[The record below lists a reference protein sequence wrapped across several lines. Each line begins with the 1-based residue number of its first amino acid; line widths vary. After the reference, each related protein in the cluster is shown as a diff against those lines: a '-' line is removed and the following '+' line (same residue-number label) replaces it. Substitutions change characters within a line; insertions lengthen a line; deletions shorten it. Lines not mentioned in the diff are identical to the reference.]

1 MNPIRSALLTA
12 KRRRHYDD
20 GGTPVAEE
28 DAAPVQVAAAPA
40 AEVTAAPAD
49 DTSTT
54 QPPGVSQADIEN
66 LYKTV
71 ANRSSDPEGM
81 AYWQQDDSEPT
92 DDNVQPGDSLLMREW
107 QTITP
112 SSLAKAWTPPEDAI
126 GQDLGPKQQNIMQ
139 NYPQMLSDKMVG
151 AGQAVADMP
160 GKMLDLA
167 QYPGQVLSGEQ
178 TFDPHSDADIQKA
191 LDLASMTM
199 FGGIGG
205 APEGAVL
212 GSGPIR
218 KSLNDIVGN
227 WESKGVKLDVSGG
240 GEKPIGISRIV
251 VPEDIRKQ
259 GVGSQVMNDL
269 AAHADDANQIMTLT
283 PSKDFGASSV
293 DRLKDFYKQFGF
305 VENKGKNKDYTINDT
320 MYRKPVATDPQM
332 SVGPSSI
339 ETAQELANKA
349 VQTYGTTH
357 NIAEAGY
364 VLPNGKM
371 LDFSG
376 RHEAGYTRVGDKFAP
391 EQGERDFLAN
401 DRAVDH
407 RDVVHIMAGPEG
419 MEGHEGMTKF
429 MADAGAIRN
438 KPGIGFETAA
448 IPTDKQIKTIVTS
461 HNTKYRGE
469 PMLVELSHPTTGDI
483 IASQNF
489 EKPNVEAIQKW
500 FGKQSE
506 ANPGVQLAPKFSRG
520 GKTPRAFSS
529 IPFGPEAAQRA
540 VRIAK
545 QQAGRR

>member
-139 NYPQMLSDKMVG
+139 NYPQMLSDKIVG

-191 LDLASMTM
+191 LDLAGMAM

-332 SVGPSSI
+332 SVGGI
-339 ETAQELANKA
+339 GWDQGRINKEINYSHYDDGRSKA
-349 VQTYGTTH
+349 MVAFV
-357 NIAEAGY
+357 N
-364 VLPNGKM
+364 PN
-371 LDFSG
+371 
-376 RHEAGYTRVGDKFAP
+376 
-391 EQGERDFLAN
+391 DFLAATTPN
-401 DRAVDH
+401 AKVAKDIAKE
-407 RDVVHIMAGPEG
+407 AGTLDLSKLSNESQSPFLKIQDG
-419 MEGHEGMTKF
+419 KITSHEGRHR
-429 MADAGAIRN
+429 MAAMAAAGYDHVPVVLDYGKGSNLSPSDLLSFKGQHPKSPSVEIQN
-438 KPGIGFETAA
+438 A
-448 IPTDKQIKTIVTS
+448 IPLNKQYADQISKIMQEKDT
-461 HNTKYRGE
+461 H
-469 PMLVELSHPTTGDI
+469 
-483 IASQNF
+483 F
-489 EKPNVEAIQKW
+489 E
-500 FGKQSE
+500 
-506 ANPGVQLAPKFSRG
+506 RG
-520 GKTPRAFSS
+520 GT
-529 IPFGPEAAQRA
+529 IPFGPDAAQRA